1 MNLLAIFV
9 IHIDNEYNV
18 TEEMASLVSLKDIT
32 TSPHLYET
40 VKNTFKQFS
49 LTFVN
54 IFGEATDG
62 TLMMAGKKKGLTK
75 LRENNAAATRKS
87 HLMKYCCIKHQ

>member
-62 TLMMAGKKKGLTK
+62 TLMMAGKKRDLQ
-75 LRENNAAATRKS
+75 N
-87 HLMKYCCIKHQ
+87 